1 MYALIQKSDNK
12 ILRVSAEGVILA
24 ESKPFEWVECPD
36 NCNTNWTYENEV
48 FTEPLPKEPTAS
60 ELKAIKQ
67 SEIDALEAK
76 QFMTRGEREG
86 WLAMI
91 LAQATAQNVPEP
103 TLYAANPFYKR
114 LKDTETQAI
123 ILRAELKAI
132 K

>member
-1 MYALIQKSDNK
+1 MEKTFKDTNNHLHVIDESFLHLLPDGCIEITQEEADALT
-12 ILRVSAEGVILA
+12 AP
-24 ESKPFEWVECPD
+24 KPLSV
-36 NCNTNWTYENEV
+36 
-48 FTEPLPKEPTAS
+48 A

-86 WLAMI
+86 WIAMI
-91 LAQATAQNVPEP
+91 LAQATAQSIPEP

-114 LKDTETQAI
+114 LKDTEAQAA

>member
-1 MYALIQKSDNK
+1 MRQVVNLQTGDIT
-12 ILRVSAEGVILA
+12 
-24 ESKPFEWVECPD
+24 FEEDAPV
-36 NCNTNWTYENEV
+36 T
-48 FTEPLPKEPTAS
+48 LPTIE

-86 WLAMI
+86 WMAMI
-91 LAQATAQNVPEP
+91 LAQATAQSVPEP

-114 LKDTETQAI
+114 LKDTEAQAV